1 MSFGSHCVVFNV
13 INEKVIAAVPTLYF
27 RSSSNLS
34 SNLWIFFFS
43 TWILFVSWAD
53 VNSSFSSSQEPR
65 DELRLR
71 LQRCV
76 MLLTSLTAP
85 SYSTNKTLS
94 SLPDKWVCVRWRGR
108 HFSVVQVLLA
118 LSVGVETRGQ
128 HWVAVFLQQL
138 ADQSS
143 PGVGGQSGFLTVHA
157 LPLHWRVRWD
167 WFWVTHKQTR
177 FMLKC
182 DTLSKMQTDDI

>member
-1 MSFGSHCVVFNV
+1 MDLLLQYVDPLCELGGCQLLFLVVTGAKRRTPSATAEMRNV
-13 INEKVIAAVPTLYF
+13 
-27 RSSSNLS
+27 
-34 SNLWIFFFS
+34 
-43 TWILFVSWAD
+43 
-53 VNSSFSSSQEPR
+53 VNITHSSF
-65 DELRLR
+65 
-71 LQRCV
+71 
-76 MLLTSLTAP
+76 LLYKQNLV
-85 SYSTNKTLS
+85 KC
-94 SLPDKWVCVRWRGR
+94 LPDKWVCVRWRGR